1 MLKKDQCFQ
10 KNQTKNHLKW
20 FITGRALSGTCS
32 ANAFDS
38 NMVFNNITKQKGTH
52 LKSNKSGCL
61 IMCDYPSTALFSFKL
76 LVCTI
81 VHKQKLFGHGG
92 VNYGPVAD
100 DVK

>member
-1 MLKKDQCFQ
+1 
-10 KNQTKNHLKW
+10 
-20 FITGRALSGTCS
+20 
-32 ANAFDS
+32 
-38 NMVFNNITKQKGTH
+38 
-52 LKSNKSGCL
+52 
-61 IMCDYPSTALFSFKL
+61 MCYYPPTALFSFKL